1 MLNKTYLSK
10 QDPLLL
16 KKVDYKSSLCF
27 IKMFHNHIL
36 HEYLSPVTCHQTKEK
51 KLRCAIVLLGIL
63 CILAAIYN
71 CDYFSEVVLQ
81 CPPGWRMFEW
91 SCYLISNESKSWKQ
105 SQKDCRNR
113 GTRLVAVDSTEEQA
127 FLSGLIEEHTMLWIG
142 LADSIKEGTWRWVS
156 GDPLTLSFWQT
167 QQPDNGGGIWQFGE
181 EDCAHITTGTN
192 SENNWNDLSCKT
204 SLRWICETDLATK

>member
-1 MLNKTYLSK
+1 
-10 QDPLLL
+10 
-16 KKVDYKSSLCF
+16 
-27 IKMFHNHIL
+27 
-36 HEYLSPVTCHQTKEK
+36 
-51 KLRCAIVLLGIL
+51 
-63 CILAAIYN
+63 
-71 CDYFSEVVLQ
+71 
-81 CPPGWRMFEW
+81 MFEW

-204 SLRWICETDLATK
+204 SLRWICETDLAKVEQIMS